1 MTDTAE
7 AQDEMANCHPAGR
20 RVAGEDPAKREQII
34 EGAKRVFLRGGFDSV
49 SMNDITREAGVS
61 KGTIYVYFE
70 NKEDLFAAMIQQE
83 RSRVVETVRHKLD
96 ENKPLRQ
103 TLIEFGVTLATH
115 ITADPTIRA
124 MRIVLGVTDRMPQLA
139 CGFFGAT
146 PENGHTVLH
155 AFLKRKV
162 AAGELAIPDPDLAS
176 RQFIEMAMAGMF
188 KQRLFGVMTEPP
200 TPAMLEYTV
209 SSAADVFLKSYLPE
223 HG

>member
-1 MTDTAE
+1 MSNTAE
-7 AQDEMANCHPAGR
+7 VQDEMAAGCPAGR

-34 EGAKRVFLRGGFDSV
+34 EGAKRVFMQGGFDAV
-49 SMNDITREAGVS
+49 SMNDITKEAGVS

-83 RSRVVETVRHKLD
+83 RSRIVATVKHVLD
-96 ENKPLRQ
+96 EDKPLRE
-103 TLIEFGVTLATH
+103 TLMEFGVTLASH
-115 ITADPTIRA
+115 ITADHTIRA

-155 AFLKRKV
+155 AFLERKV
-162 AAGELAIPDPDLAS
+162 EAGELSIPDTDLAS

-200 TPAMLEYTV
+200 TRELLEYTV

>member
-1 MTDTAE
+1 MTDTVE
-7 AQDEMANCHPAGR
+7 AHDEMAAGCPGGR
-20 RVAGEDPAKREQII
+20 RVAGEDPAKREQILD
-34 EGAKRVFLRGGFDSV
+34 GAKRVFMKGGFDAV
-49 SMNDITREAGVS
+49 SMNDITKEAGVS

-83 RSRVVETVRHKLD
+83 RSRIVETVRHVLD
-96 ENKPLRQ
+96 EDKPLRQ
-103 TLIEFGVTLATH
+103 TLMEFGVTLASH
-115 ITADPTIRA
+115 ITADHTIRA

-162 AAGELAIPDPDLAS
+162 KAGELSIADPDLAS

-188 KQRLFGVMTEPP
+188 KQRLFGTMPEPP
-200 TPAMLEYTV
+200 AREMLEYTV
-209 SSAADVFLKSYLPE
+209 SSATDVFLKSYLP
-223 HG
+223 G